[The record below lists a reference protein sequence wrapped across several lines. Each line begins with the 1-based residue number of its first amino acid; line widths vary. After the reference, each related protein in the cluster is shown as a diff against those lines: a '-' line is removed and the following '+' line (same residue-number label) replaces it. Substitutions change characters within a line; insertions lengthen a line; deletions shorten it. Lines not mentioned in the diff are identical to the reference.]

1 VLAPIPEKNRL
12 HGAAVFLFCLLEAS
26 FEMSEAMKLIVDGY
40 VRLGDRQALE
50 GLTAQ
55 HRRLLDDLKARSS
68 GVIDISVSIGQIERE
83 MAVIAAG
90 LAKLNSAAAA

>member
-1 VLAPIPEKNRL
+1 
-12 HGAAVFLFCLLEAS
+12 LFCLLEAS

-50 GLTAQ
+50 GLKAQ
-55 HRRLLDDLKARSS
+55 HRRLLADLKARSS